1 MIFEPAAA
9 KARLKDFIT
18 KEFLEEGA
26 ILKDEQSLFASG
38 VISSIGVIELLVF
51 IQKDFNVTINAAE
64 INVGNFDTLE
74 QMMRLIQARWPK
86 EQS

>member
-1 MIFEPAAA
+1 MIFVPATV
-9 KARLKDFIT
+9 KARLKGFII

-26 ILKDEQSLFASG
+26 ALSDDQSLFGSG

-51 IQKDFNVTINAAE
+51 IQKDFNVVISAAE

-74 QMMRLIQARWPK
+74 QMMHLIEERWPK
-86 EQS
+86 G